1 MAAINGRAG
10 MRKSNNPLP
19 ALVAG
24 ALVVAVLCTVLVKGG
39 WLIWI
44 PVSLA
49 LLVVGGLLTA
59 NRR

>member
-1 MAAINGRAG
+1 
-10 MRKSNNPLP
+10 MRGHDPVP

-24 ALVVAVLCTVLVKGG
+24 TLVVAVLGTVLVQGG

-44 PVSLA
+44 PTLLA

>member
-1 MAAINGRAG
+1 M
-10 MRKSNNPLP
+10 KQSDNPLP

-24 ALVVAVLCTVLVKGG
+24 ALVVAALCTVLVKDG

-44 PVSLA
+44 PTLLA

-59 NRR
+59 SKR

>member
-1 MAAINGRAG
+1 M
-10 MRKSNNPLP
+10 KQSNNPLP
-19 ALVAG
+19 ALVGG

>member
-1 MAAINGRAG
+1 
-10 MRKSNNPLP
+10 MRGHDPLP
-19 ALVAG
+19 ALVG
-24 ALVVAVLCTVLVKGG
+24 ALVVALLCTVLVRGG

-59 NRR
+59 TRR